1 MANLELN
8 CGEFTPIKRI
18 LRDILDSEGVQ
29 YIFKFDNG
37 YGASVIKYEG
47 SYGYRQDLWELA
59 VLLFDPDDPDYWELC
74 YDTQITD
81 DVKGHLTDE
90 KVRETLKQIK
100 ELKPIF

>member
-1 MANLELN
+1 MVNLELN
-8 CGEFTPIKRI
+8 SGEFVPVERKVVNICNY
-18 LRDILDSEGVQ
+18 EGVQ

-37 YGASVIKYEG
+37 YGASVIKHYR
-47 SYGYRQDLWELA
+47 SYGHNQDLWELA

-81 DVKGHLTDE
+81 NVKGHLTDE
-90 KVRETLKQIK
+90 KVRKTLKQIK